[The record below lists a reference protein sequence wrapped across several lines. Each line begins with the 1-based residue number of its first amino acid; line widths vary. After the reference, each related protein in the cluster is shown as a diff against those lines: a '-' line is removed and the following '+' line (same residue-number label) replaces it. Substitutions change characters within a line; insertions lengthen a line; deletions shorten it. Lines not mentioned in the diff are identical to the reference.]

1 MESHISSGSGSQ
13 AAISSAEFSG
23 ATPPEK
29 NTGTNESSLKLSREL
44 SVLDLIVY
52 GMVYMLPIA
61 PFALYGI
68 ISDVSGGMVPLVYI
82 VSVVAMMFTAR
93 SYQILS
99 KEFPAAGSA
108 YTYAQNGIGDLAGF
122 LAGWL
127 VFLDYII
134 APGLLAVVSAVAM
147 NSLVPEIPR
156 SIWVIGFVGLGTIL
170 NLVGISVTAKVNQA
184 FLAIMLVILAA
195 FVGVGLF
202 ALYSGMGH
210 GRLTFGSL
218 FNVHTF
224 TWAGLGTGIL
234 IGSTNF
240 LGFDAITTLGEEVKS
255 EKRHLASF
263 AGMASLIIIAILFVL
278 QTWIAADLASGAKV
292 LSPDSAF
299 YDISGYAGGHWL
311 FAMTSISTALA
322 FGVPCTIVC
331 QMAIARIIFAMGR
344 DRQLPKV
351 FSRLSRRSKQP
362 YVANIFV
369 ASISLI
375 IALVFQDRLDDL
387 ALFQNFGAFSAFI
400 LVNLSVIGYFKI
412 KKRST
417 DTWNHV
423 VLPAIGFLVIVA
435 LMVAMRAATLKMG
448 IIWLVLGLVYYFV
461 MRNVFGRSAALK
473 I

>member
-1 MESHISSGSGSQ
+1 MANDLSRQS
-13 AAISSAEFSG
+13 F
-23 ATPPEK
+23 PERSIAPAGEPDAPL
-29 NTGTNESSLKLSREL
+29 NLRREL
-44 SVLDLIVY
+44 SVLDLVIY

-68 ISDVSGGMVPLVYI
+68 IANVSHGMVPLVYL

-93 SYQILS
+93 SYQVLS
-99 KEFPAAGSA
+99 KQFPVAGSA

-156 SIWVIGFVGLGTIL
+156 SLWILGFVGLGTVL
-170 NLVGISVTAKVNQA
+170 NLVGVSVTAKVNQA
-184 FLAIMLVILAA
+184 FLVVMLVVLAA

-202 ALYSGMGH
+202 ALYVGGKGH
-210 GRLTFGSL
+210 GALTLGSL
-218 FNVHTF
+218 FDVRSF

-255 EKRHLASF
+255 RQRHLASF
-263 AGMASLIIIAILFVL
+263 AGMATLVITAVLFVL
-278 QTWIAADLASGAKV
+278 QTWIAADLAPGARL

-299 YDISGYAGGHWL
+299 YDISAYAGGHWL
-311 FAMTSISTALA
+311 FALTSISTAVA

-351 FSRLSRRSKQP
+351 FSRLSRKSRQP
-362 YVANIFV
+362 YVANLFV
-369 ASISLI
+369 ATVSLV
-375 IALVFQDRLDDL
+375 IALAFQDRLDDL

-400 LVNLSVIGYFKI
+400 LVNLSVIGYFRIRQKS
-412 KKRST
+412 R
-417 DTWNHV
+417 DLWNHLI
-423 VLPAIGFLVIVA
+423 LPAVGCAVIVA
-435 LMVAMRAATLKMG
+435 LMVAMRAATLRMG
-448 IIWLVLGLVYYFV
+448 LVWLGLGLAYYLV
-461 MRNVFGRSAALK
+461 IRYLLGRRVELR

>member
-1 MESHISSGSGSQ
+1 
-13 AAISSAEFSG
+13 
-23 ATPPEK
+23 
-29 NTGTNESSLKLSREL
+29 
-44 SVLDLIVY
+44 
-52 GMVYMLPIA
+52 MVYMLPIA

-68 ISDVSGGMVPLVYI
+68 IANVSGGMVPLVYL

-93 SYQILS
+93 SYQVLS
-99 KEFPAAGSA
+99 KEFPVAGSA

-156 SIWVIGFVGLGTIL
+156 SIWILGFVGLGTVL
-170 NLVGISVTAKVNQA
+170 NLVGVSVTAKVNQA
-184 FLAIMLVILAA
+184 FLVVMLVVLAA
-195 FVGVGLF
+195 FVGAGLI
-202 ALYSGMGH
+202 ALYSGKGH
-210 GRLTFGSL
+210 GGLTLGSL
-218 FNVHTF
+218 FNIHAF

-255 EKRHLASF
+255 EQRHMSSF
-263 AGMASLIIIAILFVL
+263 AGMATLIIIAVLFVL
-278 QTWIAADLASGAKV
+278 QSWIAADLAPGAKV

-299 YDISGYAGGHWL
+299 YDISAYASGHWL
-311 FAMTSISTALA
+311 FAMTSISTAVA

-351 FSRLSRRSKQP
+351 FSRLSRKSRQP
-362 YVANIFV
+362 YVANLFV
-369 ASISLI
+369 AVVSLV
-375 IALVFQDRLDDL
+375 IALAFQDRLDDL

-400 LVNLSVIGYFKI
+400 LVNLSVIGYFRI
-412 KKRST
+412 KKKSK
-417 DTWNHV
+417 DVWNHV
-423 VLPAIGFLVIVA
+423 ILPTIGFVVIIA

-448 IIWLVLGLVYYFV
+448 LIWLALGLAYYFV
-461 MRNVFGRSAALK
+461 VRYVFGRSVELK